1 MDYRGDRGRRGEER
15 QGGRLKKGSRR
26 QRKGAIE
33 RHIGKRCERLGR
45 GWTRGDIGRRGEE
58 RQGGELSKGSRRQRK
73 GAIERHREEM

>member
-33 RHIGKRCERLGR
+33 RHIGKRCEMLGR
-45 GWTRGDIGRRGEE
+45 GWTIEGIEE
-58 RQGGELSKGSRRQRK
+58 GGERK
-73 GAIERHREEM
+73 DKEGNSVRVREDRGKERLRGI